1 MTRKNIRIVLGIL
14 LGAVFVATVVLAI
27 RTPSL
32 ARVWDED
39 VRVLAGIN
47 LSGDTLVEM
56 TDLRSWTYGIDSI
69 VSKSYFDASYNP
81 QHIVN
86 IWMYEQL
93 LNDSGLIAHT
103 FLVFEFDETYAD
115 RRYLGLSVETRR
127 EEGETYSVIGGMMRK
142 FEITHIWALEED
154 LVKRRVQFLDY
165 PLTRYLLDIP
175 EEYRA
180 RIFIKMARETAE
192 LAVEPAW
199 YNTATNNCTSS
210 LIQYVN
216 ENEPGAIPFHY
227 SYVLT
232 GKIDDYLK
240 ELGYMNPTVSLDIT
254 RHFLSQNSLR

>member
-1 MTRKNIRIVLGIL
+1 MTRKHIKIVLGML
-14 LGAVFVATVVLAI
+14 LGAVLVFTTFVAI

-32 ARVWDED
+32 TRVWDED
-39 VRVLAGIN
+39 VSVLAGIN
-47 LSGDTLVEM
+47 ISGDTLIEM
-56 TDLRSWTYGIDSI
+56 TNLRHWTYDIDSI

-93 LNDSGLIAHT
+93 LSDSGRIAHT

-127 EEGETYSVIGGMMRK
+127 EEGETYSVIGGMLRK

-154 LVKRRVQFLDY
+154 LVTRRVQFLDY

-210 LIQYVN
+210 LIKYVN
-216 ENEPGAIPFHY
+216 ENDPGAIPFHY

-240 ELGYMNPTVSLDIT
+240 GLGYMDPTFSLDIT
-254 RHFLSQNSLR
+254 RHYLSKNSLR